1 MNPTLKA
8 MMHATVATTIKEV
21 VRRWAPAPKISTRAW
36 ARKYR
41 YLSELESQLPGKY
54 NLDVTPY
61 LAWENGPLDA
71 IDDPTVRKVIGQK
84 SAQIAWTSGVIGN
97 ALAKWIDSDPSPIL
111 GLFPKEMAAKDYMAE
126 KFEPMVDA
134 TPRLRGKID
143 LRSRKAQ
150 QRQLFKRFPGGFLK
164 LVGSNSPASVKSTPT
179 PRVFVE
185 EPDDCNLNLKGQG
198 DSIKLA
204 EERVKTYARPKLIIG
219 GTPTIEGV
227 SAVVAEMENSDKRR
241 AMIPCGSCGEE
252 HALDFDNLRCLD
264 DPLQS
269 HPVFGIKLP
278 ETAYYA
284 CPACGCVWNDS
295 EKNRYVRKG
304 RWVATAPFRGVAG
317 FYFNELMSPF
327 PGSRMA
333 LLMEKW
339 LTALHELS
347 LGDAGP
353 LITFV
358 NSSKGLPYT
367 YKGDMPTTGALQERE
382 LDYEANTVPIGGMI
396 LVAGVDIQ
404 HDRIEVV
411 LRAYGRGEESWLVQY
426 IRIFGNPGLYE
437 DPVWDDLNTILFHK
451 YRSVRGYKI
460 GLSAVSLDTSDGTTS
475 DATYK
480 WVRNNQK
487 KGIPFV
493 MAIKGSSLKDSEIF
507 ARPVPTKDANKRN
520 TKASKYGL
528 QVFIVG
534 TSRAKDLLIG
544 ESGRVSLE
552 GSGPARF
559 HTYKNTSPE
568 YYSQLLESEVKAPI
582 RTSNGHIVKA
592 WQKKVGRRNEVLD
605 CEVYALH
612 ASRAAK
618 VHLRTPAQWSSLE
631 AKLSQVALFDDD
643 DQPDVPVLPSEGAA
657 PVKSGAATTL
667 ETTWPTAATE
677 QAATVTAA
685 PPAAVRIVSAAAA
698 PAPKKS
704 RSNRYA

>member
-8 MMHATVATTIKEV
+8 MMRSTVATTIKEV
-21 VRRWAPAPKISTRAW
+21 QRRWAPAPKISTRAW

-71 IDDPTVRKVIGQK
+71 IDDPTVRKVVGQK

-97 ALAKWIDSDPSPIL
+97 ALAKWVDSDPSPIL
-111 GLFPKEMAAKDYMAE
+111 GLFPKEASAKEYMAE

-164 LVGSNSPASVKSTPT
+164 LVGSNSPSSVKSTPT

-185 EPDDCNLNLKGQG
+185 EPDDCNLNLRGQG

-227 SAVVAEMENSDKRR
+227 SAVVAEMENSDKRQ
-241 AMIPCGSCGEE
+241 AMIPCGDCGEA
-252 HALDFDNLRCLD
+252 HPLDFENLRCLE
-264 DPLQS
+264 DPLQN
-269 HPVFGIKLP
+269 HPIFGTKRP
-278 ETAYYA
+278 ETSYYA
-284 CPACGCVWNDS
+284 CPACGSTWNDAQ
-295 EKNRYVRKG
+295 KNRYVRKG
-304 RWVATAPFRGVAG
+304 SWVATAPFRGVAG

-327 PGSRMA
+327 PGSRMS

-339 LTALHELS
+339 LTALHDLS
-347 LGDAGP
+347 RGDAGP
-353 LITFV
+353 LIAFV

-367 YKGDMPTTGALQERE
+367 YKGDMPTAGALQERE
-382 LDYEANTVPIGGMI
+382 LDYEANTVPIGGLI
-396 LVAGVDIQ
+396 LVAGIDIQ

-426 IRIFGNPGLYE
+426 IRIFGTPGVYE
-437 DPVWDDLNTILFHK
+437 DPVWADLDAILFHK
-451 YRSVRGYKI
+451 YRSVRGFKI
-460 GLSAVSLDTSDGTTS
+460 GVSAVSLDTSDGTTS

-480 WVRNNQK
+480 WVRNRQR
-487 KGIPFV
+487 KGIEFV
-493 MAIKGSSLKDSEIF
+493 MAIKGSSLTDSEIF
-507 ARPVPTKDANKRN
+507 ARPVPTKDTNRRN
-520 TKASKYGL
+520 TKAAKYGL

-544 ESGRVSLE
+544 ERGRVSLE
-552 GSGPARF
+552 GDGPGRF
-559 HTYKNTSPE
+559 HTYRNASPE
-568 YYSQLLESEVKAPI
+568 YYSQLLESEVKAPV

-592 WQKKVGRRNEVLD
+592 WQKKIGRRNEVLD

-631 AKLSQVALFDDD
+631 AKLSQAALFDDD
-643 DQPDVPVLPSEGAA
+643 EQPDVPVLPSDVAA
-657 PVKSGAATTL
+657 PLKSAVAAALEAMLPAVAQQPVEATT
-667 ETTWPTAATE
+667 
-677 QAATVTAA
+677 
-685 PPAAVRIVSAAAA
+685 A
-698 PAPKKS
+698 PAPVAVRVVSFAAPSALKK
-704 RSNRYA
+704 RTNRFA

>member
-8 MMHATVATTIKEV
+8 MMRSTVATTIKEV
-21 VRRWAPAPKISTRAW
+21 QRRWAPAPKISTRAW

-71 IDDPTVRKVIGQK
+71 IDDPTVRKVVGQK

-97 ALAKWIDSDPSPIL
+97 ALAKWVDSDPSPIL
-111 GLFPKEMAAKDYMAE
+111 GLFPKEASAKEYMAE

-164 LVGSNSPASVKSTPT
+164 LVGSNSPSSVKSTPT

-185 EPDDCNLNLKGQG
+185 EPDDCNLNLRGQG

-227 SAVVAEMENSDKRR
+227 SAVVAEMENSDKRQ
-241 AMIPCGSCGEE
+241 AMIPCGDCGEA
-252 HALDFDNLRCLD
+252 HPLDFENLRCLE
-264 DPLQS
+264 DPQQN
-269 HPVFGIKLP
+269 HPIFGTKQP
-278 ETAYYA
+278 DTAYYA
-284 CPACGCVWNDS
+284 CPACGSTWNDAQ
-295 EKNRYVRKG
+295 KNRYVRKG
-304 RWVATAPFRGVAG
+304 SWVATAPFRGVAG

-327 PGSRMA
+327 PGSRMS

-339 LTALHELS
+339 LTALHDLS
-347 LGDAGP
+347 RGDAGP
-353 LITFV
+353 LIAFV

-367 YKGDMPTTGALQERE
+367 YKGDMPTAGALQERE
-382 LDYEANTVPIGGMI
+382 LDYEANTVPIGGLI
-396 LVAGVDIQ
+396 LVAGIDIQ

-426 IRIFGNPGLYE
+426 IRIFGTPGVYE
-437 DPVWDDLNTILFHK
+437 DPVWADLDAILFHK
-451 YRSVRGYKI
+451 YRSVRGFKV
-460 GLSAVSLDTSDGTTS
+460 GVSAVSLDTSDGTTS

-480 WVRNNQK
+480 WVRNRQR
-487 KGIPFV
+487 KGIEFV
-493 MAIKGSSLKDSEIF
+493 MAIKGSSLTDSEIF
-507 ARPVPTKDANKRN
+507 ARPVPTKDTNRRN
-520 TKASKYGL
+520 TKAAKYGL

-544 ESGRVSLE
+544 ERGRVSLE
-552 GSGPARF
+552 GDGPGRF
-559 HTYKNTSPE
+559 HTYRNASPE
-568 YYSQLLESEVKAPI
+568 YYSQLLESEVKAPV

-592 WQKKVGRRNEVLD
+592 WQKKIGRRNEVLD

-631 AKLSQVALFDDD
+631 AKLSQAALFDDD
-643 DQPDVPVLPSEGAA
+643 EQPDVPVLPSDVAA
-657 PVKSGAATTL
+657 PLKSAVAAVLEAMLPAAAPQPVEDTTAQ
-667 ETTWPTAATE
+667 PPVA
-677 QAATVTAA
+677 VRVVSVAA
-685 PPAAVRIVSAAAA
+685 PPAL
-698 PAPKKS
+698 KK
-704 RSNRYA
+704 RTNRFA

>member
-8 MMHATVATTIKEV
+8 MMRQTVTTTIKEV
-21 VRRWAPAPKISTRAW
+21 QRRWAPAPKISTRAW

-71 IDDPTVRKVIGQK
+71 IDDPTVRKVVGQK

-97 ALAKWIDSDPSPIL
+97 ALAKWVDSDPSPIL
-111 GLFPKEMAAKDYMAE
+111 GLFPKEASAKEYMAE

-164 LVGSNSPASVKSTPT
+164 LVGSNSPSSVKSTPT

-185 EPDDCNLNLKGQG
+185 EPDDCNLNLRGQG

-227 SAVVAEMENSDKRR
+227 SAVVAEMENSDKRQ
-241 AMIPCGSCGEE
+241 AMIPCGDCGEE
-252 HALDFDNLRCLD
+252 NPLDFEYLRCLD
-264 DPLQS
+264 DPLQN
-269 HPVFGIKLP
+269 HPIFGIKRP

-284 CPACGCVWNDS
+284 CPACGATWNDAQ
-295 EKNRYVRKG
+295 KNRYVRKG

-339 LTALHELS
+339 LTALHDLS
-347 LGDAGP
+347 RGDAGP
-353 LITFV
+353 LIAFV

-367 YKGDMPTTGALQERE
+367 YKGDMPTASALQERE
-382 LDYEANTVPIGGMI
+382 LDYEANTVPIGGLI
-396 LVAGVDIQ
+396 LVAGIDIQ

-411 LRAYGRGEESWLVQY
+411 LRAYGRGEESWLVLY
-426 IRIFGNPGLYE
+426 IQIFGTPALYE
-437 DPVWDDLNTILFHK
+437 DPVWADLDAILFHK
-451 YRSVRGYKI
+451 YRSVRGFKI

-480 WVRNNQK
+480 WVRNHQR
-487 KGIPFV
+487 KGIEFV
-493 MAIKGSSLKDSEIF
+493 MAIKGSSLTDSEIF
-507 ARPVPTKDANKRN
+507 ARPVPTKDTNRRN
-520 TKASKYGL
+520 TKAAKHGI

-544 ESGRVSLE
+544 ERGRVSLE
-552 GSGPARF
+552 GDGPGRF
-559 HTYKNTSPE
+559 HTHRNTSPQ
-568 YYSQLLESEVKAPI
+568 YYSQLLESEVKAPV

-592 WQKKVGRRNEVLD
+592 WQKKIGRRNEVLD

-618 VHLRTPAQWSSLE
+618 VHLRTPAQWNSLE
-631 AKLSQVALFDDD
+631 ARLSQAALFDDD
-643 DQPDVPVLPSEGAA
+643 EQPDVPVLPSAGAA
-657 PVKSGAATTL
+657 QVKSVVADAVDGMP
-667 ETTWPTAATE
+667 PTESAQPAE
-677 QAATVTAA
+677 A
-685 PPAAVRIVSAAAA
+685 PPTPAPAAVRVISVAAA
-698 PAPKKS
+698 PALKK
-704 RSNRYA
+704 RKRFA

>member
-1 MNPTLKA
+1 MRQ
-8 MMHATVATTIKEV
+8 TVATTIKEV
-21 VRRWAPAPKISTRAW
+21 QRRWAPAPKISTRAW

-71 IDDPTVRKVIGQK
+71 IDDPTVRKVVGQK

-97 ALAKWIDSDPSPIL
+97 ALAKWVDSDPSPIL
-111 GLFPKEMAAKDYMAE
+111 GLFPKEASAKEYMAE

-164 LVGSNSPASVKSTPT
+164 LVGSNSPSSVKSTPT

-185 EPDDCNLNLKGQG
+185 EPDDCNLNLRGQG

-227 SAVVAEMENSDKRR
+227 SAVVAEMENSDKRQ
-241 AMIPCGSCGEE
+241 AMIPCGDCGEA
-252 HALDFDNLRCLD
+252 HPLDFENLRCLE
-264 DPLQS
+264 DPLQN
-269 HPVFGIKLP
+269 HPIFGTKRP
-278 ETAYYA
+278 ETSYYA
-284 CPACGCVWNDS
+284 CPACGSTWNDAQ
-295 EKNRYVRKG
+295 KNRYVRKG
-304 RWVATAPFRGVAG
+304 SWVATAPFRGVAG

-327 PGSRMA
+327 PGSRMS

-339 LTALHELS
+339 LTALHDLS
-347 LGDAGP
+347 RGDAGP
-353 LITFV
+353 LIAFV

-367 YKGDMPTTGALQERE
+367 YKGDMPTAGALQERE
-382 LDYEANTVPIGGMI
+382 LDYEENMVPIGGLI
-396 LVAGVDIQ
+396 LVAGIDIQ

-426 IRIFGNPGLYE
+426 IRIFGTPGVYE
-437 DPVWDDLNTILFHK
+437 DPVWADLDAILFHK
-451 YRSVRGYKI
+451 YRSVRGFKI
-460 GLSAVSLDTSDGTTS
+460 GVSAVSLDTSDGTTS

-480 WVRNNQK
+480 WVRNRQR
-487 KGIPFV
+487 KGIEFV
-493 MAIKGSSLKDSEIF
+493 MAIKGSSLTDSEIF
-507 ARPVPTKDANKRN
+507 ARPVPTKDTNRRN
-520 TKASKYGL
+520 TKAAKYGL

-544 ESGRVSLE
+544 ERGRVSLD
-552 GSGPARF
+552 GDGPGRF
-559 HTYKNTSPE
+559 HTYRNASPE
-568 YYSQLLESEVKAPI
+568 YYSQLLESEVKAPV

-592 WQKKVGRRNEVLD
+592 WQKKIGRRNEVLD

-631 AKLSQVALFDDD
+631 ARLSQAALFDDD
-643 DQPDVPVLPSEGAA
+643 EQPDVPVLPSAGAA
-657 PVKSGAATTL
+657 PVKSEMVDAVEGMPRTEPAQPAEPPPTPAPAA
-667 ETTWPTAATE
+667 
-677 QAATVTAA
+677 VRVISVAA
-685 PPAAVRIVSAAAA
+685 PPAL
-698 PAPKKS
+698 KK
-704 RSNRYA
+704 RKRFA

>member
-1 MNPTLKA
+1 MNPKLKEMMRSTVTATLKQ
-8 MMHATVATTIKEV
+8 V

-61 LAWENGPLDA
+61 LAWANGPLDA
-71 IDDPTVRKVIGQK
+71 IDDPTVRKVVGQK

-97 ALAKWIDSDPSPIL
+97 ALAKWVDSDPSPIL
-111 GLFPKEMAAKDYMAE
+111 GLFPKEMAAKEYMAE
-126 KFEPMVDA
+126 KFEPMVEA

-164 LVGSNSPASVKSTPT
+164 LVGSNSPSSVKSTPT

-185 EPDDCNLNLKGQG
+185 EPDDCNLNLRGQG

-227 SAVVAEMENSDKRR
+227 SAVVAEMENSDKRQ
-241 AMIPCGSCGEE
+241 AMIPCGGCGEE

-264 DPLQS
+264 DPLQN

-278 ETAYYA
+278 ETAYYV
-284 CPACGCVWNDS
+284 CPACGEVWNDAQ
-295 EKNRYVRKG
+295 KNRYVRKG

-339 LTALHELS
+339 LTALHDLS
-347 LGDAGP
+347 RGDAGP
-353 LITFV
+353 LIAFV

-367 YKGDMPTTGALQERE
+367 YKGDMPTAGALQERE
-382 LDYEANTVPIGGMI
+382 LDYEVNTVAVGGLI
-396 LVAGVDIQ
+396 LVAGIDVQ

-411 LRAYGRGEESWLVQY
+411 LRAFGRGEESWLVQY
-426 IRIFGNPGLYE
+426 IRLFGTPALYE
-437 DPVWDDLNTILFHK
+437 DPVWADLDAVLFHK
-451 YRSVRGYKI
+451 YRSVRGFKV

-480 WVRNNQK
+480 WVRNHQR
-487 KGIPFV
+487 KGIEFV
-493 MAIKGSSLKDSEIF
+493 MAIKGSSLADSEIF
-507 ARPVPTKDANKRN
+507 ARPVPTKETNRRN
-520 TKASKYGL
+520 TKAAKYGL

-544 ESGRVSLE
+544 ERGRVSLE
-552 GSGPARF
+552 GVGPGRF
-559 HTYKNTSPE
+559 HTYRDTSPE

-592 WQKKVGRRNEVLD
+592 WQKKTGRRNEVLD

-618 VHLRTPAQWSSLE
+618 VHLRTPAQWSALE
-631 AKLSQVALFDDD
+631 AKLCQAPLFDDD
-643 DQPDVPVLPSEGAA
+643 DLPDVPVLPSEGTA
-657 PVKSGAATTL
+657 PVKSALGVAVVAASS
-667 ETTWPTAATE
+667 TE
-677 QAATVTAA
+677 SSHPVEAA
-685 PPAAVRIVSAAAA
+685 PAPTPAAVRVISVTA
-698 PAPKKS
+698 PPALKK
-704 RSNRYA
+704 RKRFA

>member
-1 MNPTLKA
+1 MNPTLKS
-8 MMHATVATTIKEV
+8 MMRQTVTTTIKEAQ
-21 VRRWAPAPKISTRAW
+21 RRWAPAPKISTRAW

-71 IDDPTVRKVIGQK
+71 IDDPTVRKVVGQK

-97 ALAKWIDSDPSPIL
+97 ALAKWVDSDPSPIL
-111 GLFPKEMAAKDYMAE
+111 GLFPKEASAKEYMAE

-164 LVGSNSPASVKSTPT
+164 LVGSNSPSSVKSTPT

-185 EPDDCNLNLKGQG
+185 EPDDCNLNLRGQG

-227 SAVVAEMENSDKRR
+227 SAVVAEMENSDKRQ
-241 AMIPCGSCGEE
+241 AMIPCGDCGEA
-252 HALDFDNLRCLD
+252 HPLDFENLRCLE
-264 DPLQS
+264 DPLQN
-269 HPVFGIKLP
+269 HPIFGTKQP
-278 ETAYYA
+278 DTAYYA
-284 CPACGCVWNDS
+284 CPACGSTWNDAQ
-295 EKNRYVRKG
+295 KNRYVRKG
-304 RWVATAPFRGVAG
+304 SWVATAPFRGVAG

-327 PGSRMA
+327 PGSRMS

-339 LTALHELS
+339 LTALHDLS
-347 LGDAGP
+347 RGDAGP
-353 LITFV
+353 LIAFV

-367 YKGDMPTTGALQERE
+367 YKGDMPTAGALQERE
-382 LDYEANTVPIGGMI
+382 LDYEANTVPIGGLI
-396 LVAGVDIQ
+396 LVAGIDIQ

-426 IRIFGNPGLYE
+426 IRIFGTPGVYE
-437 DPVWDDLNTILFHK
+437 DPVWADLDAILFHK
-451 YRSVRGYKI
+451 YRSVRGFKI
-460 GLSAVSLDTSDGTTS
+460 GVSAVSLDTSDGTTS

-480 WVRNNQK
+480 WVRNRQR
-487 KGIPFV
+487 KGIEFV
-493 MAIKGSSLKDSEIF
+493 MAIKGSSLTDSEIF
-507 ARPVPTKDANKRN
+507 ARPVPTKDTNRRN
-520 TKASKYGL
+520 TKAAKYGL

-544 ESGRVSLE
+544 ERGRVSLE
-552 GSGPARF
+552 GDGPGRF
-559 HTYKNTSPE
+559 HTYRNASPE
-568 YYSQLLESEVKAPI
+568 YYSQLLESEVKAPV

-592 WQKKVGRRNEVLD
+592 WQKKIGRRNEVLD

-631 AKLSQVALFDDD
+631 AKLSQAALFDDD
-643 DQPDVPVLPSEGAA
+643 EQPDVPVLPSDVAA
-657 PVKSGAATTL
+657 PVKSAVAAALGAML
-667 ETTWPTAATE
+667 PAAVPQPVEDTIA
-677 QAATVTAA
+677 QAPVAVRVVSVAA
-685 PPAAVRIVSAAAA
+685 PPAL
-698 PAPKKS
+698 KK
-704 RSNRYA
+704 RTNRFA

>member
-8 MMHATVATTIKEV
+8 LMRQTVTTTIKEV
-21 VRRWAPAPKISTRAW
+21 QRRWAPAPKISTRAW

-71 IDDPTVRKVIGQK
+71 IDDPTVRKVVGQK

-97 ALAKWIDSDPSPIL
+97 ALAKWVDSDPSPIL
-111 GLFPKEMAAKDYMAE
+111 GLFPKEASAKEYMAE

-164 LVGSNSPASVKSTPT
+164 LVGSNSPSSVKSTPT

-185 EPDDCNLNLKGQG
+185 EPDDCNLNLRGQG

-227 SAVVAEMENSDKRR
+227 SAVVAEMENSDKRQ
-241 AMIPCGSCGEE
+241 AMIPCGDCGEA
-252 HALDFDNLRCLD
+252 HPLDFENLRCLEN
-264 DPLQS
+264 PLQN
-269 HPVFGIKLP
+269 HPIFGTKQP

-284 CPACGCVWNDS
+284 CPACGSTWNDAQ
-295 EKNRYVRKG
+295 KNRYVRKG
-304 RWVATAPFRGVAG
+304 SWVATAPFRGVAG

-327 PGSRMA
+327 PGSRMS

-339 LTALHELS
+339 LTALHDLS
-347 LGDAGP
+347 RGDAGP
-353 LITFV
+353 LIAFV

-367 YKGDMPTTGALQERE
+367 YKGDMPTAGALQERE
-382 LDYEANTVPIGGMI
+382 LDYEANTVPIGGLI
-396 LVAGVDIQ
+396 LVAGIDIQ

-426 IRIFGNPGLYE
+426 IRIFGTPGVYE
-437 DPVWDDLNTILFHK
+437 DPVWADLDAILFHK
-451 YRSVRGYKI
+451 YRSVRGFKI
-460 GLSAVSLDTSDGTTS
+460 GVSAVSLDTSDGTTS

-480 WVRNNQK
+480 WVRNRQR
-487 KGIPFV
+487 KGIEFV
-493 MAIKGSSLKDSEIF
+493 MAIKGSSLTDSEIF
-507 ARPVPTKDANKRN
+507 ARPVPTKDTNRRN
-520 TKASKYGL
+520 TKAAKYGL

-544 ESGRVSLE
+544 ERGRVSLE
-552 GSGPARF
+552 GDGPGRF
-559 HTYKNTSPE
+559 HTYRNASPE
-568 YYSQLLESEVKAPI
+568 YYSQLLESEVKAPV

-592 WQKKVGRRNEVLD
+592 WQKKIGRRNEVLD

-631 AKLSQVALFDDD
+631 ARLSQAALFDDD
-643 DQPDVPVLPSEGAA
+643 EQPDVPVLPSAGAA
-657 PVKSGAATTL
+657 PVKSEVAGAVDGMPPIESLQSA
-667 ETTWPTAATE
+667 EAPPTPA
-677 QAATVTAA
+677 
-685 PPAAVRIVSAAAA
+685 PAAVRVISVAAA
-698 PAPKKS
+698 PALKK
-704 RSNRYA
+704 RKRFA